1 MIIGI
6 DVDSTVCNTTESVIA
21 QHYADTGEKLTLD
34 DIKSYYIENYVS
46 DDYKDDFH
54 LIFYKKEM
62 WKRVKV
68 IPHGVEVIKRLHDR
82 GDSIYFVTSTEP
94 QNITKKARFLQRT
107 FPFLD
112 IRKCLIT
119 THCKQMIK
127 CDLLIDDCIDNVV
140 GADYYSILMDYP
152 WNSTAIF
159 DEAEYD
165 NIYRV
170 FDWLQV
176 EPMIEYIQTLKSSN
190 ENKEITSEDIVKN
203 PSVIHSNSIPLLLDN
218 KQIGVVR
225 QTENGVMSGEIYYSN
240 VSVEMFQ
247 LNDNKYEVKAIRIK
261 H

>member
-6 DVDSTVCNTTESVIA
+6 DVDNTIVNTTSCVIA
-21 QHYADTGEKLTLD
+21 QHYADTGEKLSLD

-68 IPHGVEVIKRLHDR
+68 IPHCVEVIKRLHDR

-107 FPFLD
+107 FSFLD

-119 THCKQMIK
+119 THCKQMIGV
-127 CDLLIDDCIDNVV
+127 DILIDDCIDNVV

-165 NIYRV
+165 NIFRV

-176 EPMIEYIQTLKSSN
+176 EPMIEYIQK
-190 ENKEITSEDIVKN
+190 VKY
-203 PSVIHSNSIPLLLDN
+203 
-218 KQIGVVR
+218 KQGGGNIG
-225 QTENGVMSGEIYYSN
+225 N
-240 VSVEMFQ
+240 
-247 LNDNKYEVKAIRIK
+247 
-261 H
+261 

>member
-6 DVDSTVCNTTESVIA
+6 DCDNVVCNTKESVLA

-34 DIKSYYIENYVS
+34 NIKSYYIENYVS

-68 IPHGVEVIKRLHDR
+68 IPHCVEVIKRLHDR

-119 THCKQMIK
+119 THCKQMIGV
-127 CDLLIDDCIDNVV
+127 DILIDDYEMNLIN
-140 GADYYSILMDYP
+140 GSYFGILMDYP
-152 WNSTAIF
+152 WNDNF
-159 DEAEYD
+159 DDASDE
-165 NIYRV
+165 NVYRV
-170 FDWLQV
+170 NNWLEL
-176 EPMIEYIQTLKSSN
+176 EPMIEYIEKVNLKRSEKN
-190 ENKEITSEDIVKN
+190 E
-203 PSVIHSNSIPLLLDN
+203 L
-218 KQIGVVR
+218 R
-225 QTENGVMSGEIYYSN
+225 Y
-240 VSVEMFQ
+240 
-247 LNDNKYEVKAIRIK
+247 
-261 H
+261 

>member
-6 DVDSTVCNTTESVIA
+6 DCDNIICNTTESVLA
-21 QHYADTGEKLTLD
+21 QHYIDTGEKLTLD
-34 DIKSYYIENYVS
+34 DIKTYYIENYIS

-68 IPHGVEVIKRLHDR
+68 IPHCVEVIKRLHDR

-94 QNITKKARFLQRT
+94 L
-107 FPFLD
+107 LD

-127 CDLLIDDCIDNVV
+127 CDLLIDDCIDNVLN
-140 GADYYSILMDYP
+140 ADYVSILLDYP

-176 EPMIEYIQTLKSSN
+176 EPMIEHIEKVNLKR
-190 ENKEITSEDIVKN
+190 SEKN
-203 PSVIHSNSIPLLLDN
+203 GN
-218 KQIGVVR
+218 
-225 QTENGVMSGEIYYSN
+225 
-240 VSVEMFQ
+240 
-247 LNDNKYEVKAIRIK
+247 
-261 H
+261 

>member
-6 DVDSTVCNTTESVIA
+6 DVDNVVCNTTESVLA
-21 QHYADTGEKLTLD
+21 QYYADTGEKLTLD

-54 LIFYKKEM
+54 LIFFKKEM

-68 IPHGVEVIKRLHDR
+68 IPHCVEVIKRLHDR

-107 FPFLD
+107 FPSLD

-119 THCKQMIK
+119 THCKQMIGV
-127 CDLLIDDCIDNVV
+127 DILIDDCVDNVV
-140 GADYYSILMDYP
+140 GANYYSILMDYP

-170 FDWLQV
+170 FDWLEV
-176 EPMIEYIQTLKSSN
+176 EPMIEHIEKVNLK
-190 ENKEITSEDIVKN
+190 
-203 PSVIHSNSIPLLLDN
+203 
-218 KQIGVVR
+218 G
-225 QTENGVMSGEIYYSN
+225 G
-240 VSVEMFQ
+240 
-247 LNDNKYEVKAIRIK
+247 
-261 H
+261 

>member
-6 DVDSTVCNTTESVIA
+6 DCDNIICNTTESVLA

-34 DIKSYYIENYVS
+34 DIKTYYTENYVS

-68 IPHGVEVIKRLHDR
+68 IPHCVEVIKRLHDR
-82 GDSIYFVTSTEP
+82 GEEIYFVTSTEP

-127 CDLLIDDCIDNVV
+127 CDLLIDDYEMNLIN
-140 GADYYSILMDYP
+140 GSYLGILMDYP
-152 WNSTAIF
+152 WNRNF
-159 DEAEYD
+159 DDASDD

-170 FDWLQV
+170 NNWLEV
-176 EPMIEYIQTLKSSN
+176 EPMIEYIQKVKYIK
-190 ENKEITSEDIVKN
+190 ENKNE
-203 PSVIHSNSIPLLLDN
+203 L
-218 KQIGVVR
+218 R
-225 QTENGVMSGEIYYSN
+225 Y
-240 VSVEMFQ
+240 
-247 LNDNKYEVKAIRIK
+247 
-261 H
+261 

>member
-6 DVDSTVCNTTESVIA
+6 DCDNIICNTTESVIA

-68 IPHGVEVIKRLHDR
+68 IPHCVEVIKRLHDR
-82 GDSIYFVTSTEP
+82 GEEIYFVTSTEP
-94 QNITKKARFLQRT
+94 QNIAKKARFLQRT

-119 THCKQMIK
+119 THCKQMIGV
-127 CDLLIDDCIDNVV
+127 DILIDDCIDNVV

-170 FDWLQV
+170 FDWLEV

-190 ENKEITSEDIVKN
+190 GNKEITSEDSTKN
-203 PSVIHSNSIPLLLDN
+203 PNVINSSIIPLFLDD

-225 QTENGVMSGEIYYSN
+225 QTENGVMSGEIYCSN
-240 VSVEMFQ
+240 VSVEMLQ
-247 LNDNKYEVKAIRIK
+247 LNDNKYEVKSIRIK

>member
-6 DVDSTVCNTTESVIA
+6 DVDNTIVNTTSCALA

-68 IPHGVEVIKRLHDR
+68 IPHCVEVIKRLHDR

-112 IRKCLIT
+112 IRKRLIT
-119 THCKQMIK
+119 THCKQMID
-127 CDLLIDDCIDNVV
+127 CDILVDDCVNNIINSKH
-140 GADYYSILMDYP
+140 YFSILLDYP

-159 DEAEYD
+159 DDASD
-165 NIYRV
+165 DKIYRV

-176 EPMIEYIQTLKSSN
+176 EPMIEYIKKVKHIK
-190 ENKEITSEDIVKN
+190 ENKNAT
-203 PSVIHSNSIPLLLDN
+203 
-218 KQIGVVR
+218 
-225 QTENGVMSGEIYYSN
+225 
-240 VSVEMFQ
+240 
-247 LNDNKYEVKAIRIK
+247 
-261 H
+261 

>member
-6 DVDSTVCNTTESVIA
+6 DCDNVVCNTTESVIA

-34 DIKSYYIENYVS
+34 DIKGYYIENYVS

-68 IPHGVEVIKRLHDR
+68 IPHCVEVIKRLHDR

-119 THCKQMIK
+119 THCKQMIGV
-127 CDLLIDDCIDNVV
+127 DILIDDYEMNLIN
-140 GADYYSILMDYP
+140 GSYFGILMDYP
-152 WNSTAIF
+152 WNKNF
-159 DEAEYD
+159 DDASDEK
-165 NIYRV
+165 IYRV
-170 FDWLQV
+170 FNWLEI
-176 EPMIEYIQTLKSSN
+176 EPMIEYIQKVKYKQGG
-190 ENKEITSEDIVKN
+190 EN
-203 PSVIHSNSIPLLLDN
+203 
-218 KQIGVVR
+218 IG
-225 QTENGVMSGEIYYSN
+225 N
-240 VSVEMFQ
+240 
-247 LNDNKYEVKAIRIK
+247 
-261 H
+261 

>member
-62 WKRVKV
+62 WKRVQV
-68 IPHGVEVIKRLHDR
+68 LPHCVEVIKRLHDR

-94 QNITKKARFLQRT
+94 QNIAKKASFLQRT

-119 THCKQMIK
+119 THCKQMIGV
-127 CDLLIDDCIDNVV
+127 DILIDDYEMNLIN
-140 GADYYSILMDYP
+140 GSYFGILMDYP
-152 WNSTAIF
+152 WNRNF
-159 DEAEYD
+159 DDASD
-165 NIYRV
+165 DKIYRV

-176 EPMIEYIQTLKSSN
+176 EPMIEYIKKVKYIK
-190 ENKEITSEDIVKN
+190 EN
-203 PSVIHSNSIPLLLDN
+203 
-218 KQIGVVR
+218 
-225 QTENGVMSGEIYYSN
+225 
-240 VSVEMFQ
+240 
-247 LNDNKYEVKAIRIK
+247 
-261 H
+261 

>member
-1 MIIGI
+1 MIIGVDI
-6 DVDSTVCNTTESVIA
+6 DNCILSTTEAVLE
-21 QHYADTGEKLTLD
+21 QHYVDTGEKLTLD
-34 DIKSYYIENYVS
+34 NIKSYYIENHVS
-46 DDYKDDFH
+46 EEYKYDFH
-54 LIFYKKEM
+54 LIFLKKEM
-62 WKRVKV
+62 WKRAKV
-68 IPHGVEVIKRLHDR
+68 IPNCVEVIKRLHNQ
-82 GDSIYFVTSTEP
+82 GHKIYFVTSTEAK
-94 QNITKKARFLQRT
+94 NVAKKESFLKRT

-119 THCKQMIK
+119 THCKQMIGV
-127 CDLLIDDCIDNVV
+127 DILVDDCIDNTV

-190 ENKEITSEDIVKN
+190 ENKVITSENFAKN
-203 PSVIHSNSIPLLLDN
+203 PKVIHSNSIPLLLDN
-218 KQIGVVR
+218 EQIGVVR
-225 QTENGVMSGEIYYSN
+225 QIENGVMSGEISLGN
-240 VSVEMFQ
+240 LSVEMLQ
-247 LNDNKYEVKAIRIK
+247 LSDNKYEVKTIRIK

>member
-6 DVDSTVCNTTESVIA
+6 DCDNVVCNTTESVLA

-54 LIFYKKEM
+54 LIFYKKEI

-68 IPHGVEVIKRLHDR
+68 IPHCVEVIKRLHDR

-94 QNITKKARFLQRT
+94 QNITKKARFLQRM

-119 THCKQMIK
+119 THCKQMIGV
-127 CDLLIDDCIDNVV
+127 DILIDDYEMNLIN
-140 GADYYSILMDYP
+140 GSYFGILMDYP
-152 WNSTAIF
+152 WNRNF
-159 DEAEYD
+159 DDASD
-165 NIYRV
+165 DKIYRV
-170 FDWLQV
+170 FDWTQV
-176 EPMIEYIQTLKSSN
+176 EPMIEYIQTLKNSN
-190 ENKEITSEDIVKN
+190 ENKAITSGDIAKN
-203 PSVIHSNSIPLLLDN
+203 PSVINSSIIPLLLDD

-225 QTENGVMSGEIYYSN
+225 QIENGVMSGEISLGN
-240 VSVEMFQ
+240 LSVEMLQ
-247 LNDNKYEVKAIRIK
+247 LSDSKYEVKAIRIK